1 MFCFYGLFCEKHKS
15 ILLYFVIKKH
25 NKTTIIIFGIARTCK
40 DTMNIS
46 EFIDNIQ
53 LQLSDLENICNLGYV
68 EWISNIII
76 DKHE

>member
-1 MFCFYGLFCEKHKS
+1 MVYFAKNTNQFYY
-15 ILLYFVIKKH
+15 ILLSTFIIKQKLLF
-25 NKTTIIIFGIARTCK
+25 FGIARTCK